1 MPAFRFV
8 LFVLYLSYVLS
19 TGSIHTKQGSGWDPS
34 GLSTTTSATTP
45 ASVNGDQ
52 GSGWDPNG

>member
-1 MPAFRFV
+1 MPAFRLV

-19 TGSIHTKQGSGWDPS
+19 SGSTHTKQGSGWDPS
-34 GLSTTTSATTP
+34 GLSATTP